1 MIVGSLLV
9 TDGELRA
16 LARGL
21 VPLRVR
27 AQALELST
35 SLLLKLRA
43 NAARPVHPPKRMA
56 KAPSARKRTE

>member
-43 NAARPVHPPKRMA
+43 NAKRPLDKRMA
-56 KAPSARKRTE
+56 KAARRQKATV

>member
-43 NAARPVHPPKRMA
+43 NAARPEAKRMA
-56 KAPSARKRTE
+56 KAARRQKATV

>member
-27 AQALELST
+27 AQALALSQ
-35 SLLLKLRA
+35 SLLIKLRQ
-43 NAARPVHPPKRMA
+43 NAAKPERKRAA
-56 KAPSARKRTE
+56 KAAIRT